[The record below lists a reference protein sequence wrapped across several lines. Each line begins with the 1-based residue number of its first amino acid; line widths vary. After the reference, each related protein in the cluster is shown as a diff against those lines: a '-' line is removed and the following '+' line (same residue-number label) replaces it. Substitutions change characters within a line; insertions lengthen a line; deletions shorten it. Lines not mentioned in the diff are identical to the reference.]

1 MITPDPSLI
10 DKTWQT
16 AIVGN
21 VGGVIDGF
29 EFDKFINVDV
39 DPINSKQQCDIIQ
52 YEILDTL
59 GNVYITKFD

>member
-39 DPINSKQQCDIIQ
+39 HPINSQQQCDIIQ

-59 GNVYITKFD
+59 GNVYTTKFD

>member
-39 DPINSKQQCDIIQ
+39 HPINSQQQCDIIQ